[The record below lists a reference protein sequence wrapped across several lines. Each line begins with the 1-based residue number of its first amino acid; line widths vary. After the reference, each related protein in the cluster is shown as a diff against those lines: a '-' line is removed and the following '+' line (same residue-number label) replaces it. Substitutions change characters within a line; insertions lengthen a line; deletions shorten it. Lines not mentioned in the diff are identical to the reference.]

1 VAQTS
6 PFSIDVEPN
15 LRNPTLLMAYAGWG
29 DGGEAATTAVKYL
42 LKKLDAEPIAT
53 LDTEEFLDFTV
64 VRPYV
69 RRRDDERIIRWPDH
83 EFFAVKLPD
92 RDSDLVLGV
101 GIEPHLRWKTYT
113 RIFRELAE
121 ALQVKLAILLG
132 AYVGDVIYSQP
143 IEIVGAASDPDLGDA
158 LGIEPSA
165 YEGPTGITG
174 VLTDVLGR
182 AGIPTAS
189 LWAALPHYIS
199 LSPNPRGS
207 MALLE
212 RVERAT
218 GLEFDFSGMLESVGH
233 FDTSVTEMVK
243 SDPELSAYVRELKRR
258 AFSG

>member
-1 VAQTS
+1 
-6 PFSIDVEPN
+6 
-15 LRNPTLLMAYAGWG
+15 MAYAGWG
-29 DGGEAATTAVKYL
+29 DGGEAATTAIKYL
-42 LKKLDAEPIAT
+42 LRKLDAEPIAT

-69 RRRDDERIIRWPDH
+69 RRRRGEREIRWPDH
-83 EFFAVKLPD
+83 EIFAVELPD
-92 RDSDLVLGV
+92 RDSDLVLGL
-101 GIEPHLRWKTYT
+101 GIEPHLRWKAYA
-113 RIFRELAE
+113 RALRELAR
-121 ALQVKLAILLG
+121 ALEVELAILLG

-143 IEIVGAASDPDLGDA
+143 IEIAGAASDPALGDA

-182 AGIPTAS
+182 AGIRTAS

-207 MALLE
+207 MALLK

-218 GLEFDFSGMLESVGH
+218 GLEFDYTGMLESVGH

>member
-1 VAQTS
+1 
-6 PFSIDVEPN
+6 
-15 LRNPTLLMAYAGWG
+15 M
-29 DGGEAATTAVKYL
+29 
-42 LKKLDAEPIAT
+42 
-53 LDTEEFLDFTV
+53 
-64 VRPYV
+64 
-69 RRRDDERIIRWPDH
+69 
-83 EFFAVKLPD
+83 
-92 RDSDLVLGV
+92 
-101 GIEPHLRWKTYT
+101 
-113 RIFRELAE
+113 
-121 ALQVKLAILLG
+121 
-132 AYVGDVIYSQP
+132 
-143 IEIVGAASDPDLGDA
+143 
-158 LGIEPSA
+158 
-165 YEGPTGITG
+165 
-174 VLTDVLGR
+174 LGR